1 MDYTDQEL
9 HRLAMTTAGK
19 KLENKNFEFLAINSE
34 LKKNPQF
41 VAKKDGHLS
50 FVLVKYVLY
59 PDDPEKY
66 DTIWMEMMKG
76 HAKAKEARLYFI
88 GVGFA
93 NSDEM
98 DKRPNKNSDILIK
111 FSGRINRVL

>member
-1 MDYTDQEL
+1 MEYTDQEL

-50 FVLVKYVLY
+50 FILVKHVLY
-59 PDDPEKY
+59 PEDPEMY
-66 DTIWMEMMKG
+66 NTIWMETMKG
-76 HAKAKEARLYFI
+76 HAKLKDARLYFI

-93 NSDEM
+93 NSDNIE
-98 DKRPNKNSDILIK
+98 KRPNKNNDILIK
-111 FSGRINRVL
+111 FSGKINRVL

>member
-34 LKKNPQF
+34 LKKMPQY
-41 VAKKDGHLS
+41 VAKKDGQLS
-50 FVLVKYVLY
+50 FIIVKHVLY
-59 PDDPEKY
+59 PNDPEKY
-66 DTIWMEMMKG
+66 DTIWMETMKA
-76 HAKAKEARLYFI
+76 HAKEKEARLYFI

-93 NSDEM
+93 NSDDM
-98 DKRPNKNSDILIK
+98 DKRPNKDNDVLIK
-111 FSGRINRVL
+111 FSGKIERVL

>member
-1 MDYTDQEL
+1 MNYTEQEL
-9 HRLAMTTAGK
+9 HQLAMTTAGK
-19 KLENKNFEFLAINSE
+19 KLENKNFEFLAINSA

-59 PDDPEKY
+59 PEDPERY
-66 DTIWMEMMKG
+66 NTIWMETMKG
-76 HAKAKEARLYFI
+76 HAKAKDARLYYI

-93 NSDEM
+93 NSDNM
-98 DKRPNKNSDILIK
+98 DLLPNKNSDILIK
-111 FSGRINRVL
+111 FFIGSILI

>member
-9 HRLAMTTAGK
+9 HQLAMTTAGK

-59 PDDPEKY
+59 PEDPEVY
-66 DTIWMEMMKG
+66 STIWMETMKG

-93 NSDEM
+93 NSTNM
-98 DKRPNKNSDILIK
+98 DKYPNKNDDILIK
-111 FSGRINRVL
+111 FSGKINRVL

>member
-19 KLENKNFEFLAINSE
+19 KLENKHFEFLAINSE

-50 FVLVKYVLY
+50 FVLVKHVLY
-59 PDDPEKY
+59 PEDPEQY
-66 DTIWMEMMKG
+66 NTIWMETMKA
-76 HAKAKEARLYFI
+76 HAKAKDARLYFI

-93 NSDEM
+93 NSDNM
-98 DKRPNKNSDILIK
+98 NIPPNKSNDILIK
-111 FSGRINRVL
+111 YSGKINRIL